1 MVSGNNHLVNNN
13 ANNQANNIAHN
24 ISGNYMINDGINKS
38 LTNRINNLNM
48 TTLTNKDVSLMTQMN
63 ACADDLSLKPNTT
76 DVDNKR
82 NITQY
87 CVSNMWEKSVA
98 NDENECQDDN
108 EECDEPK
115 AGENASSNH
124 QSQERIKSINYSV
137 RNDDDDDD
145 GNNKNHR
152 GEKFNIYQN
161 KTSKPFRNLS
171 NNRVESDGLRKLHR
185 DAMIES
191 KNDFYSN
198 NRKIPD
204 DQNEIDPLLENEGSV
219 PKQSAMSSIK
229 PSNTYPI
236 IKDLNKLKSMSLPS
250 MVVGLNSD
258 EKNAELE
265 FNVDQFNKSDHK
277 KFDGD
282 DDGDNNNVGGG
293 CSSNENYRNNFLGY
307 NHRTTSSPYSKNYF
321 DGRGIHRNNC
331 NSNDVTVDFVYY
343 TKNYRNNIL
352 KNEPAPITFRR
363 KNSAQNFFSDDED
376 ESESYSN
383 PNDVPI
389 INVVGTKLPPSF
401 KSILRNRDEV
411 PNVIDVNKNEK
422 FKSNEKRESI
432 ENRPEIPSSSY
443 SSSDVANNLAKYSY
457 AINGNIVSRANII
470 VKQPDNLDKSC
481 DPPNQSGS
489 SASSSYYYYYTT
501 TTETDNMGRNSENP
515 LTRLMTNGNGSSA
528 SSISRQRTS
537 ASNTSRISNNLQLN
551 LDNVQHSD
559 SPSKMKIIVR
569 KPILDCSNRNNEN
582 EYGTPMSQ
590 SSSET
595 SSSSQ
600 EQEIALCNESSL
612 CDSDKLRA
620 NHGPQKVPM
629 DSLRYQTRNK
639 YLNNNNNPPQQS
651 DSGSNDNS
659 IRDINVPVTPP
670 GTPPPLVEVVSGKKM
685 LYN

>member
-1 MVSGNNHLVNNN
+1 MTNDSEMNNN
-13 ANNQANNIAHN
+13 EIIA
-24 ISGNYMINDGINKS
+24 
-38 LTNRINNLNM
+38 
-48 TTLTNKDVSLMTQMN
+48 
-63 ACADDLSLKPNTT
+63 
-76 DVDNKR
+76 
-82 NITQY
+82 
-87 CVSNMWEKSVA
+87 
-98 NDENECQDDN
+98 
-108 EECDEPK
+108 
-115 AGENASSNH
+115 
-124 QSQERIKSINYSV
+124 
-137 RNDDDDDD
+137 
-145 GNNKNHR
+145 
-152 GEKFNIYQN
+152 
-161 KTSKPFRNLS
+161 
-171 NNRVESDGLRKLHR
+171 
-185 DAMIES
+185 
-191 KNDFYSN
+191 
-198 NRKIPD
+198 
-204 DQNEIDPLLENEGSV
+204 
-219 PKQSAMSSIK
+219 
-229 PSNTYPI
+229 
-236 IKDLNKLKSMSLPS
+236 
-250 MVVGLNSD
+250 
-258 EKNAELE
+258 
-265 FNVDQFNKSDHK
+265 
-277 KFDGD
+277 
-282 DDGDNNNVGGG
+282 
-293 CSSNENYRNNFLGY
+293 
-307 NHRTTSSPYSKNYF
+307 
-321 DGRGIHRNNC
+321 
-331 NSNDVTVDFVYY
+331 
-343 TKNYRNNIL
+343 
-352 KNEPAPITFRR
+352 
-363 KNSAQNFFSDDED
+363 KNSKCSAT
-376 ESESYSN
+376 
-383 PNDVPI
+383 V
-389 INVVGTKLPPSF
+389 K
-401 KSILRNRDEV
+401 
-411 PNVIDVNKNEK
+411 
-422 FKSNEKRESI
+422 
-432 ENRPEIPSSSY
+432 SSSY

-457 AINGNIVSRANII
+457 AINGNIVSRANIV

-670 GTPPPLVEVVSGKKM
+670 GTPPPLVEVVSVRRKRFFIK
-685 LYN
+685 